1 MLLVRADPELVRR
14 VVSVEGNFTLEDAF
28 WTSSVARMSSS
39 EVDRMIAGFRDDPAG
54 WLADSG
60 IDADDAALAVAS
72 EWLANQ
78 PATTVKAMA
87 ESVIEVTAAPA
98 YLRAV
103 RKVFDR
109 HTVHLVAGERSADG
123 WDVPVWAMERAAT
136 FTVIPGTGHL
146 VMLERTAEFATLV
159 RDLVAEPE
167 SA

>member
-1 MLLVRADPELVRR
+1 MQLARADPELVRSI
-14 VVSVEGNFTLEDAF
+14 VSVEGNFTLEDAF
-28 WTSSVARMSSS
+28 WTSSVARMSAS

-54 WLADSG
+54 WLAGSG
-60 IDADDAALAVAS
+60 IDADNAGLAVANQ
-72 EWLANQ
+72 WLANQ
-78 PATTVKAMA
+78 PATTVRAMA
-87 ESVIEVTAAPA
+87 ESVVEVTGAPE

-123 WDVPVWAMERAAT
+123 WDVPDWGKERAAT

-146 VMLERTAEFATLV
+146 MMLERTAEFATLV